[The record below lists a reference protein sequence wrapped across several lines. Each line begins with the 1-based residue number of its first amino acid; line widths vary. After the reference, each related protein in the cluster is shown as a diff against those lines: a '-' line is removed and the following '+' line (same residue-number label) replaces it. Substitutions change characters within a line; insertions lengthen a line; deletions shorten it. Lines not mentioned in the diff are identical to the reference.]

1 MAMKWA
7 SEPQVEQEEK
17 KKKKCTRADNIKKGV
32 SEQCW
37 MLKKTSRLK
46 TSNIKAR
53 G

>member
-1 MAMKWA
+1 MKWA
-7 SEPQVEQEEK
+7 SEPQEEQDE
-17 KKKKCTRADNIKKGV
+17 KKKCTRADDIKNGV